1 MLFHFTWIKNT
12 FEKNYT
18 VDYLIEW
25 EDYVK
30 PKAFL
35 SEVTIITLGFDE
47 YKEDPKAF
55 GDFYAELKAKSWATA
70 KFIGKEETVQEF
82 IAQLINLELNVV
94 SVGSFKEE
102 LKEEVTKPIIE
113 NLAKQLEE
121 RKAIAKK
128 KKEEAEKKNRL
139 TYTDEKLKKSY
150 AAIDQV
156 VEQID
161 QLLAIWDWNI
171 LPETR
176 KKFDDIRWEI
186 AKLRLATNI
195 DKIIDELHLALN
207 LIIETQDFVLW
218 KLEKEKVFS
227 VVAGS
232 QVTNIEVIREQT
244 RLVKARILQ
253 TIWAPMTTEESSY
266 IQLWYWKLFAWFL
279 QKDMLFKMQDKFPIV
294 KACFWW
300 AELMVLFVLLEM
312 VILSVFWGFIWVT
325 LSLQRYWIIFLYLG
339 VLWRLFRVINVYIR
353 PQKISVYVWSLVLLI
368 AAYIWIMY
376 VLKLILVF

>member
-113 NLAKQLEE
+113 NLTKQLEE
-121 RKAIAKK
+121 RKAIVKK

-232 QVTNIEVIREQT
+232 QVTNVEVIREQT

-312 VILSVFWGFIWVT
+312 VISSVFWGFIWVT